1 MPYAKGGP
9 MNIQTSEAFT
19 LNLKMMYNDLAQLRQ
34 RADRMWSSVGIEDMP
49 ILEQLEQDLE
59 NISKNIRNRLDK
71 S

>member
-1 MPYAKGGP
+1 MS
-9 MNIQTSEAFT
+9 IQTSEAFI
-19 LNLKMMYNDLAQLRQ
+19 LNLKTMHNELAQLRQ

-49 ILEQLEQDLE
+49 LLESLEQDLE